1 MRELHTKVDSLQQ
14 EVKRNNTK
22 LVESVAAVTAGV
34 VVAEQRQNR
43 LMRQSIEEMDAR
55 VSQVCTVHVIISRVY
70 G

>member
-1 MRELHTKVDSLQQ
+1 MRELHSKVDSLQQ

-55 VSQVCTVHVIISRVY
+55 VSQVC
-70 G
+70 